1 MCRFQEQIFAT
12 SYSRSLFL
20 RRIVPPLNRPAD
32 INGEG
37 KMLGFTGSGPLVGQ
51 AQDVVSCP
59 ASTAFHV
66 VAKCFFDNY
75 PTWCPQVVELEQLSP
90 PPIGPGTRGRQ
101 VTRDR
106 GIDSE
111 ALFDVTKFSPEA
123 DFEITGTTEPFR
135 STYTFEKSDGGTVIS
150 FAFELKEIDLVM
162 RPFQK
167 LIKTALQDGASQT
180 IENIKKLL
188 EGSRS

>member
-1 MCRFQEQIFAT
+1 
-12 SYSRSLFL
+12 
-20 RRIVPPLNRPAD
+20 
-32 INGEG
+32 
-37 KMLGFTGSGPLVGQ
+37 MLGFAGSGPLVGQ
-51 AQDVVSCP
+51 AEEIVSCP
-59 ASTAFHV
+59 AATAFHV

-111 ALFDVTKFSPEA
+111 ALFDVTKFSPDS
-123 DFEITGTTEPFR
+123 DFEITGTSEPFR
-135 STYTFEKSDGGTVIS
+135 STYTFKKSGSGTVIS

-167 LIKTALQDGASQT
+167 LIKAALQDGASQT
-180 IENIKKLL
+180 VENIKHLL
-188 EGSRS
+188 EGARS

>member
-1 MCRFQEQIFAT
+1 
-12 SYSRSLFL
+12 
-20 RRIVPPLNRPAD
+20 
-32 INGEG
+32 
-37 KMLGFTGSGPLVGQ
+37 
-51 AQDVVSCP
+51 
-59 ASTAFHV
+59 
-66 VAKCFFDNY
+66 
-75 PTWCPQVVELEQLSP
+75 VELEQLSP

-111 ALFDVTKFSPEA
+111 ALFDVTKFSPDA
-123 DFEITGTTEPFR
+123 DFEITGSSEPFR

-180 IENIKKLL
+180 VQNIKNLL
-188 EGSRS
+188 EGARA